1 MEGKRYRNRTTE
13 ICQILAKDECRF
25 AYGVQ
30 NLVSLRSEKFE
41 EGYSYHILTDG
52 KVDMLNHL
60 RWLIM
65 LYGRIEHVCISS
77 WSISAT
83 NILLLERWHD
93 DGELGS
99 TDLIVGDIFPA
110 KFREE
115 WSALLRLREAGVLK
129 MLYNGKIHAKLIL
142 AEAASGERIV
152 VESSAN
158 ANMNPRCEQSV
169 VSVSPE
175 LHEFYR
181 SYFEAK
187 FDEYVRKECSKE
199 ILKNEERNEKTDHSA
214 GLTLF
219 GEEW

>member
-1 MEGKRYRNRTTE
+1 
-13 ICQILAKDECRF
+13 
-25 AYGVQ
+25 
-30 NLVSLRSEKFE
+30 
-41 EGYSYHILTDG
+41 
-52 KVDMLNHL
+52 MLNHL

-77 WSISAT
+77 WSINAT

-99 TDLIVGDIFPA
+99 VDLVVGDIFPA

-115 WSALLRLREAGVLK
+115 WSALLRLREGAVLK
-129 MLYNGKIHAKLIL
+129 TLYTGKIHAKLIL

-175 LHEFYR
+175 LYEFYS

-199 ILKNEERNEKTDHSA
+199 ILKNEERNEKADHSA

>member
-1 MEGKRYRNRTTE
+1 MAEKRYRNRTTSICE
-13 ICQILAKDECRF
+13 IEVKDEYRF
-25 AYGVQ
+25 CYGVY
-30 NLVSLRSEKFE
+30 NLVNLRKEKFE
-41 EGYSYHILTDG
+41 PGKSYHILSDG

-99 TDLIVGDIFPA
+99 VDLVVGDIFPA

-115 WSALLRLREAGVLK
+115 WSALLRLREGGVLK
-129 MLYNGKIHAKLIL
+129 TLYTGKIHAKLIL

-169 VSVSPE
+169 VSVSSE

-181 SYFEAK
+181 SYFEVK